1 MNWVI
6 EKLSGFVKVNSMSR
20 SWEQIVNDLCRVQ
33 SMRRTPRNMHKVPDG
48 QVFDAD
54 KSVRWNRE
62 QVLRNNEKY
71 YDEVKRLTLEKNLE
85 QEKVLSYVYEKIQE
99 DVGYGVS
106 REKAKII
113 WNFAYGETR
122 EYGIGQTIMYL
133 EDLIGLLCALLEDE

>member
-1 MNWVI
+1 
-6 EKLSGFVKVNSMSR
+6 MSR

-85 QEKVLSYVYEKIQE
+85 QEKVLSYVYEKIQK
-99 DVGYGVS
+99 DVGHGVS